1 MGRLAVTGLR
11 WLFSR
16 GTKIYGNSTKLVSW
30 ALYLLNPHLRFSIPH
45 TSGPLLAR
53 PQKHKIPKIIWQ
65 TNYTD
70 RVTIAVYFNYLCNRW
85 LSPTYSYRFMDTAE
99 RARFINEQFPGRIAG
114 AYAKLQIGAAQ
125 ADLWRLLVLYRFGGV
140 YLDIDAHAAW
150 PLGLAIDPD
159 LDELYVL
166 HRGGKLSNYF
176 IASVQENPNL
186 ALVIDAVLENIDRP
200 TTTNIFE
207 LTGPAVL
214 HDALESVRE
223 HQVGLQ
229 SFRSMR
235 RIDARRKNASALRL
249 RFSQSLASLRH
260 RLSQAMVRS
269 TTQRRGNTTNPLA

>member
-16 GTKIYGNSTKLVSW
+16 GTKIYGNSTKLISW

-85 LSPTYSYRFMDTAE
+85 LSPTYSYRFMRE
-99 RARFINEQFPGRIAG
+99 FINEQFPGRIAE

-140 YLDIDAHAAW
+140 YLDIDAHVAW

-186 ALVIDAVLENIDRP
+186 ALVIDAVLKNIDRP

-214 HDALESVRE
+214 HDALSNANVPTAPYAMTCYQGSFTNEFFQYVDHPQGKWVRIQGE
-223 HQVGLQ
+223 
-229 SFRSMR
+229 
-235 RIDARRKNASALRL
+235 
-249 RFSQSLASLRH
+249 
-260 RLSQAMVRS
+260 VRPIKS
-269 TTQRRGNTTNPLA
+269 